1 MRRLLSI
8 ALAVALLTV
17 ACSSTSAED
26 AYCDS
31 LQALFDSV
39 FAAQSLTPASTVEEA
54 QEAADA
60 VISASDD
67 AVAAAGDQS
76 EAASQMWEINALD
89 AQISEIESAREGFD
103 DAISEIPDS
112 GTLGDAQLALQN
124 ALEGYFEAVGPA
136 IDAQCPAAE

>member
-8 ALAVALLTV
+8 ALAVALVTV
-17 ACSSTSAED
+17 ACSSTSVEDAEA

-31 LQALFDSV
+31 LRALFDSA
-39 FAAQSLTPASTVEEA
+39 FAAQELTPASTVEEA

-60 VISASDD
+60 VRSAYDD
-67 AVAAAGDQS
+67 VVAAAGDYT
-76 EAASQMWEINALD
+76 D

-103 DAISEIPDS
+103 DAVAEIPDS
-112 GTLGDAQLALQN
+112 ATLGDAQLALQN

-136 IDAQCPAAE
+136 LDTQCPAAE